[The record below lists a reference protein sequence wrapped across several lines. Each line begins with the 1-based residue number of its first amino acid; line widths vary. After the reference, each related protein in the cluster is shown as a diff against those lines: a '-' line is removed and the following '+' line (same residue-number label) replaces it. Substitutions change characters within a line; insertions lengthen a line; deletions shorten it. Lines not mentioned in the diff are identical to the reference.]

1 MQKKDSQIFYSAS
14 DLANYLECEHLTTL
28 DRIHLDTPM
37 EKTEDGEDAELIQ
50 RKGLQHERAFLE
62 TLRFQGLSIADINQL
77 VGDRACTADK
87 VAATIKAMQSGVD
100 VIYQATFANGCY
112 LGHADFLRKTSLAS
126 DLGDFSYEVIDT
138 KLSTKKQGKF
148 IIQLMFYAK
157 LLAKVQGVMPS
168 KMYVVLG
175 NKDEAPFYCSDYIA
189 YFDALLMRFEAHVA
203 NKTSNTYPTPC
214 KRCDLCHWRERCE
227 NQRIDDDHLSQ
238 VAGILKTQIAKL
250 NMHGIQTM
258 AELAALEDNFSIPK
272 FNPESLAKIRHQ
284 ARLQHHQKT
293 TGNAVIELLP
303 VDPEGRHGFMRLP
316 PPDNGDIYFDME
328 GNPLEDPRHL
338 EYLFGVYYLVDNA
351 YQFKGF
357 WALNHS
363 EEKKAFED
371 FMDFVTAWLR
381 QYPNAHIY
389 HYAAYE
395 ETAIKRLMSFYGT
408 REAEVD
414 NLLREGRLIDLYK
427 VVRESMRTSEPK
439 YSIKNIEHFYLEKRA
454 GEVTNA
460 GASIVYFEKWKLT
473 QDKKYLDD
481 IETYNIDDVRSTQQ
495 LHVWLLKQRPA
506 DLPWGNA
513 ATNKKRETEDKTA
526 KPASNSAA
534 LAEQKLEKY
543 RLELLGHVEVAEEDK
558 TPDYDY
564 RELMYHLLGFHRR
577 EAKPAWWDYFARKEK
592 QFEELL
598 EDAECIAGIQL
609 DPNTPPE
616 EVKQSIRYT
625 CRYPSQEFKLHT
637 GSGAEVMEIGKA
649 VSKLEIDSAN
659 QQLSFNLGKR
669 NELPDGSFTL
679 APSIPIDAKTLTEA
693 IERFVEN
700 FLSGRS
706 AYKAIADMLQRN
718 LPRFKSGNFNGGIV
732 DESKPLIPQMVSA
745 TLALDESYLIVQGPP
760 GTGKTYSGSKVIVE
774 LIKQG
779 YTVAI
784 TSNSHKAI
792 NNLLLGIEKE
802 AQAQKVSFNG
812 VKKSTGADLELAN
825 CENIGIVDDNSEA
838 LHGDY
843 QLVAGTAWLLARD
856 EADQMFDYLFV
867 DEAGQLSLGHLVAVA
882 TSAKNVV
889 LMGDQMQLGQPTQ
902 GVHPGESGLSILEF
916 LLQSHH
922 TVPRDMGIFLGTSYR
937 MHPSV
942 CQFISDA
949 VYDSRLQS
957 APQTSHQL
965 IKTSNTSHPL
975 IRPHGIVYAPIHHQD
990 CMQTSIEEAKLIAT
1004 LIQELLTTSFTDSAN
1019 QQHPITLED
1028 VLVITPYNAQVQTIL
1043 SYCPEGTR
1051 VGTVDKFQGQ
1061 EAPVVLF
1068 SMVTSSGDDLPRDI
1082 GFLFSKNRLNVAISR
1097 AKSLVIFIANPKLVT
1112 VPCSSPD
1119 EMALVN
1125 TLCLL
1130 DQYRVDWEAS

>member
-1 MQKKDSQIFYSAS
+1 MQKIREQIFYSAS

-28 DRIHLDTPM
+28 DRLNLDTPM

-50 RKGLQHERAFLE
+50 RKGLKHEHAFLE
-62 TLRFQGLSIADINQL
+62 TLRSYGLSIADVNQM
-77 VGDRACTADK
+77 VGERASTKDK

-100 VIYQATFANGCY
+100 IIYQATFVDGYY
-112 LGHADFLRKTSLAS
+112 LGHADFLRKTSLPS
-126 DLGDFSYEVIDT
+126 KLGDFSYEVIDT

-148 IIQLMFYAK
+148 IIQLMFYTK
-157 LLAKVQGVMPS
+157 LLSIVQGVVPN
-168 KMYVVLG
+168 KIYVVLG
-175 NKDEAPFYCSDYIA
+175 NKQEVPFYCADYVA
-189 YFDALLMRFEAHVA
+189 YFDALLVRFEAHVA
-203 NKTSNTYPTPC
+203 NKSANTYPTPC
-214 KRCDLCHWRERCE
+214 KRCDLCHWRERCKQ
-227 NQRIDDDHLSQ
+227 QRIQDDHLSQ
-238 VAGILKTQIAKL
+238 VAGILKSQISKL
-250 NMHGIQTM
+250 NMAGVQTM
-258 AELAALEDNFSIPK
+258 ADLALLDDINSIPK

-284 ARLQHHQKT
+284 AKLQHHQKT
-293 TGNAVIELLP
+293 TGEALIDLLP
-303 VDPEGRHGFMRLP
+303 SDPKGRHGFMRLP
-316 PPDNGDIYFDME
+316 PPDSGDIYFDME
-328 GNPLEDPRHL
+328 GNPLEEPRHL
-338 EYLFGVYYLVDNA
+338 EYLFGVYYLEDDA

-363 EEKKAFED
+363 EEKKTFED
-371 FMDFVTAWLR
+371 FMDFVTARL
-381 QYPNAHIY
+381 QAYPNAHIY

-414 NLLREGRLIDLYK
+414 NLLREGRLVDLFK

-439 YSIKNIEHFYLEKRA
+439 YSIKNIEHFYLEKRE

-473 QDKKYLDD
+473 QDKKYLQD
-481 IETYNIDDVRSTQQ
+481 IEVYNIDDVRSTQQ

-506 DLPWGNA
+506 SMPWGNA
-513 ATNKKRETEDKTA
+513 VANKQRETEEKTA

-543 RLELLGHVEVAEEDK
+543 RLELLGPIEVAEEDK
-558 TPDYDY
+558 THEYYY

-577 EAKPAWWDYFARKEK
+577 EAKPAWWDYFARREK
-592 QFEELL
+592 PFDELL

-609 DPNTPPE
+609 DPNHPPE
-616 EVKQSIRYT
+616 DVKQSIRYN
-625 CRYPSQEFKLHT
+625 CHYPQQEFKLHT
-637 GSGAEVMEIGKA
+637 GSGAEILEIGRA
-649 VSKLEIDSAN
+649 VSKLDIDSAN
-659 QQLSFNLGKR
+659 HHLSFNLGKR
-669 NELPDGSFTL
+669 HALPDGHFTL
-679 APSIPIDAKTLTEA
+679 APSSPIDAKALTEA
-693 IERFVEN
+693 IQRFVEN

-706 AYKAIADMLQRN
+706 AYKAIADMLQRK
-718 LPRFKSGNFNGGIV
+718 LPRLNTGKFSGGIMA
-732 DESKPLIPQMVSA
+732 ESKPLIPQMKDA
-745 TLALDESYLIVQGPP
+745 IQALDESYLIIQGPP

-779 YTVAI
+779 YSVAI

-802 AQAQKVSFNG
+802 AQMQNVSFNG
-812 VKKSTGADLELAN
+812 VKKSTGADIELAD
-825 CENIGIVDDNSEA
+825 CANIGIVDDNSEA
-838 LHGDY
+838 LSGAY
-843 QLVAGTAWLLARD
+843 QLVAGTAWLLARE

-957 APQTSHQL
+957 APQTSYQL
-965 IKTSNTSHPL
+965 IETSSSSHPL
-975 IRPHGIVYAPIHHQD
+975 IRPNGIVYAPIHHQD
-990 CMQTSIEEAKLIAT
+990 CVQTSIEEAKLIAT
-1004 LIQELLTTSFTDSAN
+1004 LIDELLTTSYIDHSN
-1019 QQHPITLED
+1019 QHHPITLD
-1028 VLVITPYNAQVQTIL
+1028 DILVITPYNAQVQTIL
-1043 SYCPEGTR
+1043 IHCPEGSR

-1097 AKSLVIFIANPKLVT
+1097 AKSLVIFIANPKLMT
-1112 VPCSSPD
+1112 VPCSNPD

-1130 DQYRVDWEAS
+1130 NQYRVDWEG